1 MKVKALVSFA
11 GVVSMI
17 PGETREISPEI
28 AKSLIKAKYV
38 EEVIESQAEAD
49 KPEEKSKRAPK
60 KKVT

>member
-38 EEVIESQAEAD
+38 EEVAEETSKVD
-49 KPEEKSKRAPK
+49 TVEEKPKRAPR

>member
-11 GVVSMI
+11 GIVSMI

-38 EEVIESQAEAD
+38 EVVKVAERP
-49 KPEEKSKRAPK
+49 KNTPE